1 MADARAVV
9 RERAAA
15 RGLSFAALSRLIGRH
30 DAFVQQWLVRRSPRK
45 LDEDDRLRMAM
56 ALDVDE
62 VSLGARM
69 PWRPVIFE

>member
-1 MADARAVV
+1 MADPRSVV
-9 RERAAA
+9 RARVEA
-15 RGLSFAALSRLIGRH
+15 RGISLAALSRMIGRN
-30 DAFVQQWLVRRSPRK
+30 DAFVQQWLERGTPRK

-69 PWRPVIFE
+69 PWRPVAW

>member
-1 MADARAVV
+1 MADPRTVV

-15 RGLSFAALSRLIGRH
+15 RGLSMAALSRLIGRN
-30 DAFVQQWLVRRSPRK
+30 DAFVQQWLERGTPRK

-62 VSLGARM
+62 VQLGARM
-69 PWRPVIFE
+69 PWRPVR

>member
-1 MADARAVV
+1 MADPRSVV
-9 RERAAA
+9 RERLAT
-15 RGLSFAALSRLIGRH
+15 RRLSCAALSRLIGRN
-30 DAFVQQWLVRRSPRK
+30 DAFVQQWLERGTPRK

-69 PWRPVIFE
+69 PWRPVT